1 MISTIN
7 NYKANFENN
16 SIVNQKFDNNS
27 FYNSGGNFE
36 NFPNINTG
44 NNQYT
49 KNSFL
54 KAFQNNNLKN
64 INEINNYNSN
74 NNTFSSNNK
83 QTNYTCKP
91 IQKEEG
97 RFIISY

>member
-16 SIVNQKFDNNS
+16 YIVNQKFDNNS

-36 NFPNINTG
+36 NFPNINTV

-49 KNSFL
+49 KNSIL
-54 KAFQNNNLKN
+54 KAFQNNNLLN
-64 INEINNYNSN
+64 INDINNCNSN
-74 NNTFSSNNK
+74 NNTFFSNNK
-83 QTNYTCKP
+83 QTSYTFKP

-97 RFIISY
+97 RLIIFY